1 MAELDT
7 NSTSNERIVAVFP
20 DEAAAER
27 AAAEARNRGGRN
39 VAVNDPNDDVKA
51 LMGEM
56 REETSESWA
65 GPSVGP
71 LTPEMARHIPG
82 PTAAAALIGAVLA
95 LPLAFIVGGNV
106 SLIARLILAA
116 VCGAIAGGTIGFLAG
131 GYLGARRRA
140 VLDMA
145 EERGVV
151 VGIQG
156 GNPAAERA
164 LAEAGAMRIDRL
176 LGTRPVDTVESHED
190 RMPSETV
197 KDQPIP
203 EDDDEQ

>member
-65 GPSVGP
+65 GPV
-71 LTPEMARHIPG
+71 TPEMARHIPG
-82 PTAAAALIGAVLA
+82 PTAGFALAGALLAVPVAFLDFGVGRVILCAFSGAV
-95 LPLAFIVGGNV
+95 
-106 SLIARLILAA
+106 
-116 VCGAIAGGTIGFLAG
+116 AGGLIGFLLG
-131 GYLGARRRA
+131 GFIGARRRA
-140 VLDMA
+140 NLD
-145 EERGVV
+145 
-151 VGIQG
+151 
-156 GNPAAERA
+156 
-164 LAEAGAMRIDRL
+164 
-176 LGTRPVDTVESHED
+176 
-190 RMPSETV
+190 
-197 KDQPIP
+197 
-203 EDDDEQ
+203 

>member
-20 DEAAAER
+20 DEATAER

-65 GPSVGP
+65 GPV
-71 LTPEMARHIPG
+71 TPEMARHIPG
-82 PTAAAALIGAVLA
+82 PTAGFALAGALLA
-95 LPLAFIVGGNV
+95 VPLAFLDFGVGRV
-106 SLIARLILAA
+106 ILCAFSGAA
-116 VCGAIAGGTIGFLAG
+116 AGGLIGFLLG
-131 GYLGARRRA
+131 GFIGARRRA
-140 VLDMA
+140 NLDLA

-151 VGIQG
+151 VGIRG
-156 GNPAAERA
+156 GNAAAADA
-164 LAEAGAMRIDRL
+164 LIAAGPMRVDRL
-176 LGTRPVDTVESHED
+176 VNQVPIDTVTSHEEAS
-190 RMPSETV
+190 PSETT

-203 EDDDEQ
+203 EEEP

>member
-7 NSTSNERIVAVFP
+7 DSTANERIVAVFP

-27 AAAEARNRGGRN
+27 AAAEARHRGGRN

-65 GPSVGP
+65 GPV
-71 LTPEMARHIPG
+71 TPEMARHIPG
-82 PTAAAALIGAVLA
+82 PTAGFALAGALLA
-95 LPLAFIVGGNV
+95 VPLAFLDFGVGRV
-106 SLIARLILAA
+106 ILCAFSGAA
-116 VCGAIAGGTIGFLAG
+116 AGGLIGFLLG
-131 GYLGARRRA
+131 GFIGARRRA
-140 VLDMA
+140 NLDLA

-151 VGIQG
+151 VGVQG
-156 GNPAAERA
+156 GNAAAAEA
-164 LAEAGAMRIDRL
+164 LVEAGPMRVDRL
-176 LGTRPVDTVESHED
+176 VNQVPVDTMTSHEEAS
-190 RMPSETV
+190 PSETT

-203 EDDDEQ
+203 EEEP